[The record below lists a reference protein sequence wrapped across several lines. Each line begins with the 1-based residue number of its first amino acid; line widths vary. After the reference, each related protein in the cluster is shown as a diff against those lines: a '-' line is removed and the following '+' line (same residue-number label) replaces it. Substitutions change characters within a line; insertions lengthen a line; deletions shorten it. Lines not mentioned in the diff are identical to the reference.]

1 MRHHNDFAIDASKL
15 KTASHCKNFF
25 YQNCSQHRLPL
36 FPLLGPKSVATA
48 VLIRLCVVTTAVE
61 MVSIKGRHQ
70 RPDPKLPRSQSTN
83 LWTPM
88 SAH

>member
-1 MRHHNDFAIDASKL
+1 MRHHNDFAIDASRL
-15 KTASHCKNFF
+15 KTASHCKTFF
-25 YQNCSQHRLPL
+25 YQNCSQHRLPQ

-61 MVSIKGRHQ
+61 MVSIKGRHP

-88 SAH
+88 SAP

>member
-15 KTASHCKNFF
+15 KTASHCKKFF
-25 YQNCSQHRLPL
+25 YQNCSEHRLPL

-61 MVSIKGRHQ
+61 MVSIKGRHP

-88 SAH
+88 SAP